1 MRGSNCRR
9 EREGQTSCRHSQ
21 TKANYNKS
29 SILSNFLTATPI
41 CFLILSIFLSLSLF
55 NLFTVRP
62 TSIDISGVKH
72 HTVQGNKVVLTCDVS
87 MG

>member
-1 MRGSNCRR
+1 MGMRGSNCRR
-9 EREGQTSCRHSQ
+9 EREWQTSCRHSQ

-29 SILSNFLTATPI
+29 SILRNFLTATPI
-41 CFLILSIFLSLSLF
+41 CFLILSLSLF
-55 NLFTVRP
+55 NLSTVRP